1 MRAAQ
6 LKVPKQWELLEVE
19 EPGAP
24 GPRQMLV
31 RLERTAICG
40 TDKAPFM
47 GLMPSYPLAVGTPGH
62 EGCGVVEECPSGKF
76 REGDRVLLWGFDR
89 GLYQECALAPDEGPV
104 LLPKDVEPE
113 VVLMSQLLG
122 TVIHCFYKLGNVINQ
137 KVVVIGQGP
146 VGQLFNACLRNLGA
160 RRIIAVDPLAC
171 RLAVGLKMGAT
182 HTIDSS
188 AVDVKEAVAELTGGT
203 MADTAVEAVGIAATF
218 DLAAQLLRRGGYL
231 VYFGVPNK
239 EKLSGVMELEFGK
252 MFTNETHIITSV
264 GPNPQKD
271 YTIARDWIVQGR
283 LDVRPML
290 THVLPFEQIQEG
302 FDMFLNRPAESGA
315 IKVVLKF

>member
-6 LKVPKQWELLEVE
+6 LTGPQQWELLEVE

-24 GPRQMLV
+24 GPGQMRV

-40 TDKAPFM
+40 TDKPPFM
-47 GLMPSYPLAVGTPGH
+47 GQGSSYPLAVGAPGH
-62 EGCGVVEECPSGKF
+62 EGCGVVEACPSGKF

-89 GLYQECALAPDEGPV
+89 SLYQECCLAPDEGPV
-104 LLPKDVEPE
+104 LLPGDLSPDI
-113 VVLMSQLLG
+113 VLMSQLLG

-137 KVVVIGQGP
+137 DAVVMGQGP

-160 RRIIAVDPLAC
+160 RRIIGVDPLAC
-171 RLAVGLKMGAT
+171 RLEVGLKMGAT

-188 AVDVKEAVAELTGGT
+188 AVDVREAVAELTDGA
-203 MADTAVEAVGIAATF
+203 MADTVVEAVGMTASFNQAAH
-218 DLAAQLLRRGGYL
+218 LLRRGGDL

-239 EKLSGVMELEFGK
+239 ENGAGVMELEFGR
-252 MFTNETHIITSV
+252 MFGNETRIITSV
-264 GPNPQKD
+264 GPNPQRD

-283 LDVRPML
+283 VDVRPII

-302 FDMFLNRPAESGA
+302 FDLFFNRPAESGA